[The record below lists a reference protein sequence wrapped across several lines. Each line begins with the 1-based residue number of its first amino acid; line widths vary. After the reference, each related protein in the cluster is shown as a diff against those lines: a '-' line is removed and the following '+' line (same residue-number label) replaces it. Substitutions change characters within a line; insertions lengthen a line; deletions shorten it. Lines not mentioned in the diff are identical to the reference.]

1 MIHVSDEARRRM
13 ADYLGA
19 DQTWG
24 IRVVA
29 SPG

>member
-1 MIHVSDEARRRM
+1 MIHVSDDAATRIAE
-13 ADYLGA
+13 YLGEEK
-19 DQTWG
+19 TWG

>member
-1 MIHVSDEARRRM
+1 MIHVSDDAAARM
-13 ADYLGA
+13 ADYLGP
-19 DQTWG
+19 DRTWG